1 MRSRRRPAPA
11 TAPPFWSA
19 MARCSARAAQVLVA
33 AEAVRA
39 TGAAIYAVAVGP
51 GAAEAAAAR
60 SPARPSAS
68 STPATARG
76 VRRRVQGAGR
86 LAAVPVG
93 PGSRSGRVTDV
104 RRSDPTPAPAA
115 LRRRRVTTLARLCA
129 RRPTPADDPPRPR
142 PQVRLG
148 RGLHDRPNRAYG
160 AASGEGRRLAV
171 RSRAPAAVAG
181 HGDSVV
187 QGAGRGGV
195 RLPVDRTGR
204 PECWTW
210 AAAAA
215 LSARFTREMY
225 PDADVVGVELD
236 RPLLA
241 TAKAQVPGVR
251 TVNGNVYHLPFADG
265 SFDKILFTEVIE
277 HIPDDRAALRELA
290 RVLAPGGR
298 IAITTPNAD
307 YPLAWDPLNKIL
319 EATIGRPI
327 RTGVLAGIWAN
338 HERLYTPEELSAKVA
353 EAGLR
358 VERTRC
364 ITRWAFPFIH
374 NLVYG
379 LGKELMVAGR
389 LPASVA
395 SAADRFD
402 TSSDAGGWT
411 NPIRWGLAAFNA
423 VDRLN
428 RVFPPRPDAPFL
440 IIGLCAVKPADER

>member
-1 MRSRRRPAPA
+1 MVEDSTTAPTER
-11 TAPPFWSA
+11 TAPP
-19 MARCSARAAQVLVA
+19 RAKDAAWPFDPGRLRRMLA
-33 AEAVRA
+33 NEADMSFKGRAEAVYDCLS
-39 TGAAIYAVAVGP
+39 IGP
-51 GAAEAAAAR
+51 GD
-60 SPARPSAS
+60 
-68 STPATARG
+68 
-76 VRRRVQGAGR
+76 RVLDMG
-86 LAAVPVG
+86 
-93 PGSRSGRVTDV
+93 
-104 RRSDPTPAPAA
+104 
-115 LRRRRVTTLARLCA
+115 C
-129 RRPTPADDPPRPR
+129 
-142 PQVRLG
+142 G
-148 RGLHDRPNRAYG
+148 RGFYLK
-160 AASGEGRRLAV
+160 
-171 RSRAPAAVAG
+171 
-181 HGDSVV
+181 
-187 QGAGRGGV
+187 
-195 RLPVDRTGR
+195 
-204 PECWTW
+204 
-210 AAAAA
+210 
-215 LSARFTREMY
+215 FTREMY

-319 EATIGRPI
+319 EATVGRPI

-379 LGKELMVAGR
+379 LGKELMVSGR